1 MNKPSLSTAAWI
13 SLAAGAFALGWAL
26 KPGPDG
32 DSARGEGGGSSVLSA
47 ISASSSSRIAGH
59 HTGTGGAGPGPG
71 ASGKSNAGP
80 LTAAGIA
87 ALGEEFRSARD
98 PLARRDAFAKLLAGL
113 TVENA
118 LEVRK
123 QIDHL
128 NSDSAEFRDFHF
140 AWGKIGGADAVLHG
154 AGTDKQD
161 MGPAMAGWASAN
173 PAAARAWYD
182 ALPEKSEKPP
192 RREQMKEAIV
202 HGLAIADPAKA
213 VEFVTA
219 LGAAGDPKARQMM
232 GIVTEKMLQSAGP
245 AAAAAWATS
254 LPEGELRGHALFEV
268 ARARVRADPA
278 QAAAWAAPLAGDK
291 NGSSVVYGIST
302 EWGGRNGAAAVKWL
316 DTLNGNQSA
325 SYGPAVAGW
334 AKADPL
340 AASQY
345 ITTMPPS
352 ENRDYAIGGLV
363 YSHRWEDPSATSAWA
378 GEIKDTKR
386 RQEVLTLAA
395 EAYAR
400 KDPAGA
406 AAWLPASGLP
416 DATQQ
421 RLLSAKR

>member
-1 MNKPSLSTAAWI
+1 MTKSSLRTAAWI
-13 SLAAGAFALGWAL
+13 SLAAGAFALGWTL
-26 KPGPDG
+26 KPAQ
-32 DSARGEGGGSSVLSA
+32 DSARDEAAGSSGPSA
-47 ISASSSSRIAGH
+47 ITLSSSSRISGYHSATAAGAQ
-59 HTGTGGAGPGPG
+59 GFS
-71 ASGKSNAGP
+71 ASGKPGAAGP
-80 LTAAGIA
+80 LTTAGIA

-98 PLARRDAFAKLLAGL
+98 PLARREAFAKLLAGL

-123 QIDHL
+123 QIEHL
-128 NSDSAEFRDFHF
+128 DSDSPEFRDFHF
-140 AWGKIGGADAVLHG
+140 AWGKIGGAEAVLHG

-161 MGPAMAGWASAN
+161 MGPTMAGWASAN
-173 PAAARAWYD
+173 PSAARAWYE

-192 RREQMKEAIV
+192 RRDQMKEAIV

-219 LGAAGDPKARQMM
+219 LGAAGDSRARQMM
-232 GIVTEKMLQSAGP
+232 GIVTNKMLESAGP
-245 AAAAAWATS
+245 AAAAAWAVN
-254 LPEGELRGHALFEV
+254 LPEGELRGNALFDV
-268 ARARVRADPA
+268 ARAQVRADPA
-278 QAAAWAAPLAGDK
+278 KAAAWAAPLAGDK
-291 NGSSVVYGIST
+291 NGSSVIYGIST

-316 DTLNGNQSA
+316 DTLSGNQSA

-340 AASQY
+340 AASKY
-345 ITTMPPS
+345 ISTMPPS

-363 YSHRWEDPSATSAWA
+363 YSHRWEDPAATIAWA

-395 EAYAR
+395 EAFAR

-416 DATQQ
+416 PATQQ

>member
-1 MNKPSLSTAAWI
+1 MTKPTLATASWI
-13 SLAAGAFALGWAL
+13 SLAAGAFTLGWIL
-26 KPGPDG
+26 KPGHDSASSEAG
-32 DSARGEGGGSSVLSA
+32 DSSGSSA
-47 ISASSSSRIAGH
+47 ISASTSSRISGH
-59 HTGTGGAGPGPG
+59 HSGTGGAALVATGKPG
-71 ASGKSNAGP
+71 AAGP
-80 LTAAGIA
+80 LTSAGIA
-87 ALGEEFRSARD
+87 ALGEEFRSTRD
-98 PLARRDAFAKLLAGL
+98 PLARREAFAKLLAGL

-118 LEVRK
+118 LEVRE
-123 QIDHL
+123 QIAHL
-128 NSDSAEFRDFHF
+128 DADSAEFRDFHF

-161 MGPAMAGWASAN
+161 MGPTMAGWASAN

-219 LGAAGDPKARQMM
+219 LGAAGDPRARQMM
-232 GIVTEKMLQSAGP
+232 GIVTDKMLQSAGP
-245 AAAAAWATS
+245 ATAAAWATA

-268 ARARVRADPA
+268 ARAQVRADPA
-278 QAAAWAAPLAGDK
+278 KAAAWAAPLAGDK
-291 NGSSVVYGIST
+291 NGSSVIYGIST

-316 DTLNGNQSA
+316 DTLSGNQSA

-345 ITTMPPS
+345 ISAMRPS

-363 YSHRWEDPSATSAWA
+363 YSHRWEDPAATITWA
-378 GEIKDTKR
+378 NEIKDTKR

-395 EAYAR
+395 EAYTR